1 MDLREISDA
10 VYAGKSVEKKQA
22 IDLVYYEMAD
32 FLKDN
37 FPEKYRDYVKKA
49 EQVAYQIE
57 PEEAVRI
64 VQGMIPYGQRWSRED
79 IAEYL
84 RGKGI
89 NDHVTEYYLV
99 MNMMVNDYS
108 RTAKIIGQDD
118 ADFYF
123 NLAYD
128 FINDED
134 AKPDKIAKYFMY

>member
-22 IDLVYYEMAD
+22 VDLVYYEIAD
-32 FLKDN
+32 FLKEN
-37 FPEKYRDYVKKA
+37 FPEKYREYVKKA

-57 PEEAVRI
+57 PEEAARI

-84 RGKGI
+84 REKGI
-89 NDHVTEYYLV
+89 NDHVTDYYLV

-128 FINDED
+128 FI
-134 AKPDKIAKYFMY
+134 PVRL

>member
-32 FLKDN
+32 FLKEN

-57 PEEAVRI
+57 
-64 VQGMIPYGQRWSRED
+64 
-79 IAEYL
+79 
-84 RGKGI
+84 
-89 NDHVTEYYLV
+89 
-99 MNMMVNDYS
+99 
-108 RTAKIIGQDD
+108 
-118 ADFYF
+118 
-123 NLAYD
+123 
-128 FINDED
+128 NDED

>member
-22 IDLVYYEMAD
+22 MDLVYYELAD
-32 FLKDN
+32 FMKDN
-37 FPEKYRDYVKKA
+37 FPEKYRDFVKQA

-57 PEEAVRI
+57 PEEAAQIVRS
-64 VQGMIPYGQRWSRED
+64 MIPYGQRWSRDD
-79 IAEYL
+79 IAEYIQE
-84 RGKGI
+84 KGI
-89 NDHVTEYYLV
+89 GGHVTDYYLV

-108 RTAKIIGQDD
+108 RTAKTIGQDD
-118 ADFYF
+118 AEFYF

-134 AKPDKIAKYFMY
+134 GKPDKIARYFMY

>member
-10 VYAGKSVEKKQA
+10 VYQGENTEKKQEMDA
-22 IDLVYYEMAD
+22 VYYGIAD
-32 FLKDN
+32 FLKEN
-37 FPEKYRDYVKKA
+37 FPEKYREFLKRA
-49 EQVAYQIE
+49 EQIAYQIE
-57 PEEAVRI
+57 PEEAAQIVRS
-64 VQGMIPYGQRWSRED
+64 MIPYGQRWSRED
-79 IAEYL
+79 IAGYL
-84 RGKGI
+84 QGKGI
-89 NDHVTEYYLV
+89 NDHVTDYYLV